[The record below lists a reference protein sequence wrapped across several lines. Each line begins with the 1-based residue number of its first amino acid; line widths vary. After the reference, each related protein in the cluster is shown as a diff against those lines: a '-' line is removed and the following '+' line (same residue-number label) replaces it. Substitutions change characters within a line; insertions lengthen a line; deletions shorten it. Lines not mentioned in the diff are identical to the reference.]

1 MGLCLDGWVYFG
13 NFGFCGWVCLVPV
26 VLWGWKT
33 FVFDVVLGRTGTGGF
48 GGWFVCFGSG

>member
-13 NFGFCGWVCLVPV
+13 NFGFCGWVCLVSV

-33 FVFDVVLGRTGTGGF
+33 FVFDVVLGRTGTGEF